1 MAESTFTDRI
11 FHRVHRTGEEIK
23 NDLPN
28 LIERSI
34 EQEAWKDAVN
44 PATGKPFA
52 NAGEWLV
59 ARYPLGPGV
68 GHGRFAI
75 TYDDCIRL
83 SDDRPKL
90 KDMLV
95 KHRPKSK
102 SGGNGSNQHTKKD
115 SATVDNV
122 NNCLPPAAVRKTGN
136 SRLYI
141 EERLERDHA
150 EIWQAYLRGEYKSAR
165 QAGIAAGFVKDTHDP
180 LMRLKANWKKAT
192 KKQRKEFILWTQKEE
207 TT

>member
-1 MAESTFTDRI
+1 MANKATFTDRI

-34 EQEAWKDAVN
+34 EQEAWKDAIN

-83 SDDRPKL
+83 SDDRPAL
-90 KDMLV
+90 KDLLV
-95 KHRPKSK
+95 KHRPKRSV
-102 SGGNGSNQHTKKD
+102 GQPKKE
-115 SATVDNV
+115 SIVDNV
-122 NNCLPPAAVRKTGN
+122 NDLSDRKTGN

-141 EERLERDHA
+141 EERLQRDHKA
-150 EIWQAYLRGEYKSAR
+150 IWQAYINGTKDEDGNIKYKSAR
-165 QAGIAAGFVKDTHDP
+165 QAGIAAGFVKNGHDP
-180 LMRLKANWKKAT
+180 LQRMKSNWNKAT

-207 TT
+207 E

>member
-90 KDMLV
+90 KDLLV
-95 KHRPKSK
+95 RHRPKGK
-102 SGGNGSNQHTKKD
+102 RGPKTEDNCF
-115 SATVDNV
+115 DNV
-122 NNCLPPAAVRKTGN
+122 KTISTQKTGN

-141 EERLERDHA
+141 EERLQRDHA

>member
-90 KDMLV
+90 KDLLV
-95 KHRPKSK
+95 RHRPKGKAGGDRQSDKAK
-102 SGGNGSNQHTKKD
+102 SI
-115 SATVDNV
+115 VDNI
-122 NNCLPPAAVRKTGN
+122 NNGQSAVVRKTGT

-141 EERLERDHA
+141 EERLQRDHA
-150 EIWQAYLRGEYKSAR
+150 DIWQAYLRGEYKSAR

>member
-90 KDMLV
+90 KDLLV
-95 KHRPKSK
+95 RHRPKGK
-102 SGGNGSNQHTKKD
+102 GGRPEKNKP
-115 SATVDNV
+115 VDNV
-122 NNCLPPAAVRKTGN
+122 NTLSPAAVRKTGN

-141 EERLERDHA
+141 EERLEKHHK
-150 EIWQAYLRGEYKSAR
+150 EIWHDYINGHKDESGKVKYPSAR
-165 QAGIAAGFVKDTHDP
+165 QAGIAAGFVKDSHDP

>member
-1 MAESTFTDRI
+1 
-11 FHRVHRTGEEIK
+11 
-23 NDLPN
+23 

-90 KDMLV
+90 KDLLV
-95 KHRPKSK
+95 RHRPKGK
-102 SGGNGSNQHTKKD
+102 RGPKTE
-115 SATVDNV
+115 DNCFD
-122 NNCLPPAAVRKTGN
+122 NIKTTSTPKTGT

-141 EERLERDHA
+141 EERLQRDHA

>member
-1 MAESTFTDRI
+1 MTSKATFTDRI

-83 SDDRPKL
+83 SDDRPAL
-90 KDMLV
+90 KNLLV

-102 SGGNGSNQHTKKD
+102 GGRPEKNKPF
-115 SATVDNV
+115 DNV
-122 NNCLPPAAVRKTGN
+122 KELKGFKTGN

-141 EERLERDHA
+141 EERLQRDHS

-165 QAGIAAGFVKDTHDP
+165 QAGIAAGFVKDRHKKPSALQT
-180 LMRLKANWKKAT
+180 LLKSWEHATAAERESFLAAIKKPD
-192 KKQRKEFILWTQKEE
+192 QLGS
-207 TT
+207 

>member
-1 MAESTFTDRI
+1 MAKSTFTDRI

-28 LIERSI
+28 LIERAI
-34 EQEAWKDAVN
+34 EREEWKHAVN
-44 PATGKPFA
+44 PATGKPFE
-52 NAGEWLV
+52 NAGQWLV

-90 KDMLV
+90 KDLLV
-95 KHRPKSK
+95 RHRPKSK
-102 SGGNGSNQHTKKD
+102 GGRPEKNQP
-115 SATVDNV
+115 VDNI
-122 NNCLPPAAVRKTGN
+122 NRLTVRKTGT

-141 EERLERDHA
+141 EERLQRDHKD
-150 EIWQAYLRGEYKSAR
+150 IWQEYINAEKGKDGNVKYKSAR
-165 QAGIAAGFVKDTHDP
+165 QAGIAAGFVKDSHDP
-180 LMRLKANWKKAT
+180 LQRMKSNWNKAT
-192 KKQRKEFILWTQKEE
+192 KKQRKDFILWTQKEG